1 MEYYENTTR
10 ITEDGYVAIVRMKRL
25 NQRIVCLVISLL
37 LAIPFLLRCV
47 YFLILRLT
55 TDQIR
60 ILSIMDG
67 IFVLLLLAAIWL
79 GTLPNRQIKNYIQRT
94 RHKMDLQAVNQYIF
108 FPESITM
115 MTTSSLEKFQ
125 LFYDDLTWMRCD
137 KNWMV
142 LYFEKQNFTML
153 VDKRGFTK
161 GNADNCRSFLQEKM
175 GKMR

>member
-79 GTLPNRQIKNYIQRT
+79 GTLPNRQIN
-94 RHKMDLQAVNQYIF
+94 KMDLQAVNQYIF